1 MSDSLYNPEFFAG
14 HEAGSL
20 SSARVAAPIIL
31 SLVPAQRVID
41 VGCGTGAWLR
51 IFAELGVPDIRGVDG
66 PWVQRERL
74 LIPPDRFTT
83 ADVGVP
89 LRAEVGTGF
98 DLACCLEVG
107 EHLSALAAA
116 TLVESLTRLAPVIAF
131 SAAIPGQ
138 GGTGHIN
145 EQWPAYWAALFAAR
159 GFRAIDCLRPRLW
172 NEPAVQWWYAQNLIV
187 FASEEG
193 RARHPALRDAAARLG
208 DEPPHPL
215 VHPRCFESRL
225 REPLGM
231 RRLLRDGP
239 GAVGRAL
246 AALIGNGRTANGDAA

>member
-1 MSDSLYNPEFFAG
+1 MTDSLYNPAFFSG
-14 HEAGSL
+14 HQAGSIA
-20 SSARVAAPIIL
+20 SARVAVPLLLA
-31 SLVPAQRVID
+31 LVPAKRVVD
-41 VGCGTGAWLR
+41 VGCGTGAWLSV
-51 IFAELGVPDIRGVDG
+51 FAGLGVADIRGVDG

-74 LIPPDRFTT
+74 LIPGDRFTT
-83 ADVGVP
+83 ADVGAVLP
-89 LRAEVGTGF
+89 AQVGTGF

-107 EHLSALAAA
+107 EHLPARAAA
-116 TLVESLTRLAPVIAF
+116 TLVESLTRFAPVVAF

-159 GFRAIDCLRPRLW
+159 GFRAIDCLRSRLW
-172 NEPAVQWWYAQNLIV
+172 NEPAVQWWYAQNLVV
-187 FASEEG
+187 FASDG
-193 RARHPALRDAAARLG
+193 GLALHQALREAAARSPT
-208 DEPPHPL
+208 EPLPL

-231 RRLLRDGP
+231 RRLLREGP

-246 AALIGNGRTANGDAA
+246 AALFGRGTRNGDAA

>member
-1 MSDSLYNPEFFAG
+1 MPDSLYNLAFFAG

-20 SSARVAAPIIL
+20 SSARVAVPRIL
-31 SLVPAQRVID
+31 TLVTAQRVVD
-41 VGCGTGAWLR
+41 VGCGTGAWLSV
-51 IFAELGVPDIRGVDG
+51 FAELGVSDIRGVDG
-66 PWVQRERL
+66 PWVQRDRL

-83 ADVGVP
+83 ADVGALLP
-89 LRAEVGTGF
+89 AEVGTGF

-107 EHLSALAAA
+107 EHLPAGAAP
-116 TLVESLTRLAPVIAF
+116 TLVDSLTRLAPVVAF

-145 EQWPAYWAALFAAR
+145 EQWPSYWAALFAAR

-172 NEPAVQWWYAQNLIV
+172 NEPDVQWWYAQNLIV
-187 FASEEG
+187 YASEVG
-193 RARHPALRDAAARLG
+193 LQRCPALAAEAARLG
-208 DEPPHPL
+208 DEPPRPL

-231 RRLLRDGP
+231 RKLLREGP

-246 AALIGNGRTANGDAA
+246 AALLGRGTRNGDAA